1 MSKNIVIKR
10 ALLSCWDKTGLA
22 DLAKGLKQREV
33 EIISSG
39 GTAAFLSEQGI
50 AVTKIEEIT
59 GFKEI
64 LDGRVKTLHPF
75 IHAAILA
82 KRTKDHLHQ
91 LQERGIVPID
101 LVVVNLYPF
110 MDFLGQG
117 KPLTD
122 MIELIDIGGPAM
134 LRAAAKNYAC
144 VTVLHHPDQYRS
156 FLETWKQNS
165 YSIPLDYNLRL
176 AADTFF
182 HTSYYDAHVNQFFD
196 SLAEQD
202 RTPARFA
209 HFYQKHQDLRYGE
222 NPHQTAAF
230 YFPVDHSRKNMP
242 IIEQLWGKEMS
253 YNNYLDITAA
263 AAVVNEFTEPAVTI
277 VKHTNPCGSA
287 VDPRLVAAFDKA
299 LAGDPLSAYGGIV
312 AANREIDREAA
323 EHIQQTFFEC
333 ILARDYSREALNI
346 LKSKKNFRIL
356 RSELL
361 LKKNQGWDFRYLPVG
376 MLAQK
381 PDLLSYEEDK
391 LQSVGEREPTPEEK
405 RDLIFAWKIVQH
417 VKSNAIVFA
426 KDLQIVG
433 VGAGQMSRVDSVKI
447 ACRKAKENGHKL
459 KGAVMASDAFFPF
472 RDGLDEAATA
482 GITAVI
488 QPGGSIRDQEVID
501 AARQHKISMLFTGIR
516 HFKH

>member
-1 MSKNIVIKR
+1 MSKNIIIKR
-10 ALLSCWDKTGLA
+10 ALLSCWDKTALA
-22 DLAKGLKQREV
+22 ELANQLVQQDV
-33 EIISSG
+33 QIISSG

-82 KRTKDHLHQ
+82 KRTKDHLRQ
-91 LQERGIVPID
+91 LQENGIVPID

-110 MDFLGQG
+110 VDFLDQA
-117 KPLTD
+117 KPLTE

-134 LRAAAKNYAC
+134 LRAAAKNYSH
-144 VTVLHHPDQYRS
+144 VTVLHHPDQYRT
-156 FLETWKQNS
+156 FLETWKRNS
-165 YSIPLDYNLRL
+165 YSIPIEFNLRL

-182 HTSYYDAHVNQFFD
+182 HTSFYDAQINRFFD
-196 SLAEQD
+196 SLGEQEQ
-202 RTPARFA
+202 TPTRFT
-209 HFYQKHQDLRYGE
+209 HFYQKYQDLRYGE
-222 NPHQTAAF
+222 NPHQKAAF
-230 YFPVDHSRKNMP
+230 YFPADHSRKKVP

-263 AAVVNEFTEPAVTI
+263 AAVVTEFTEPAVTI
-277 VKHTNPCGSA
+277 VKHTNPCGAATDS
-287 VDPRLVAAFDKA
+287 RLVSAFDKA
-299 LAGDPLSAYGGIV
+299 LAGDPLSAFGGIV
-312 AANREIDREAA
+312 AANREIDQEVA

-333 ILARDYSREALNI
+333 VLARDYTPEALSI
-346 LKSKKNFRIL
+346 LKSKKNLRIL
-356 RSELL
+356 KSDLL
-361 LKKNQGWDFRYLPVG
+361 LKKSESWDFRYLPAG

-381 PDLLSYEEDK
+381 PDLLSYEENK
-391 LQSVGEREPTPEEK
+391 LRSVGAQEPTPEEK

-417 VKSNAIVFA
+417 VKSNAIVIA
-426 KDLQIVG
+426 KDLKIVG

-447 ACRKAKENGHKL
+447 ACRKAKENGHDL
-459 KGAVMASDAFFPF
+459 QGAVMASDAFFPF
-472 RDGLDEAATA
+472 RDGLDEAAAA

-488 QPGGSIRDQEVID
+488 QPGGSVRDQEVIE